1 MSASKKKH
9 PFDFKTQYG
18 LGFDPQDDEIVVD
31 FFCGGGGAGT
41 GLEMGLGRKVNVAK
55 NHSAK
60 AISMH
65 TINHPG
71 AKHFTTDVF
80 DGDPDTE
87 CGGKAVGWFHM
98 SPDCTHHSQAAG
110 GQPRKREIRN
120 LSWIGL
126 KWAGKKK
133 PRVISLENVKQ
144 ILQWGRLIA
153 KRDKATGRVIKL
165 GGAIAAPGEVV
176 PVDQQFLIPD
186 PKQRGRTWRRFV
198 ALLEGMGYVVEWKVI
213 KACDFGAP
221 TSRERLFML
230 ARCDGQPIVWPE
242 PTHAK
247 KPAKAQK
254 PWRTAAECIDFSD
267 LGKSIFGR
275 KKDLAPATLRRV
287 AKGMKKFVIDNA
299 TPFIV
304 PIANWSGETVQSA
317 NQPLRTVNSYP
328 RGGAFSVVSPVI
340 APATHQGSDRIND
353 PLEPLPTVTCANR
366 GELTLISPTLVQ
378 TGYGERDGQEPRVPG
393 LDQPLG
399 TVVAGGVKHALTSA
413 VLVGAGGPEYSGKPT
428 AADQPVGSLLAQNHR
443 GIAAAS
449 LVQLGNGDKAGA
461 APRTADLHDPLGTI
475 MASGG
480 KYGVAAAHLVKFR
493 FDDAGKPLDE
503 PLPTITSGGNYQ
515 RPAGAAH
522 AMGIAT
528 AFMAQMN
535 GGFNTTAAKSLED
548 PMTTVTNTGSQQQLV
563 TATLV
568 TNTTGHAPSD
578 IEGPVPTLTTGQ
590 HHMLATAHLLH
601 LRGNCDARDSADPLH
616 TVSAGGTHHG
626 LVTAF
631 MERQFGASV
640 GQDLDEPAPTITAGG
655 GGKSSLVSFEL
666 SPEHEEG
673 ALRVAAFLISYYGTE
688 NMSGCDQPAP
698 TITTK
703 DRLGLVTVMVKG
715 TPYVI
720 VDIRLRMLQPA
731 ELYQAQGFPT
741 DYIITHG
748 ADGKPFTK
756 TEQVHM
762 CGNSVSPPP
771 MAALARANDPW
782 RTNVQ
787 HQVAA

>member
-1 MSASKKKH
+1 MSAQQKKH

-18 LGFDPQDDEIVVD
+18 LGFSTQDDEIVVD

-41 GLEMGLGRKVNVAK
+41 GLEMGLGRAVNVAK
-55 NHSAK
+55 NHSPQ

-65 TINHPG
+65 TVNHPG
-71 AKHFTTDVF
+71 AVHYTTDVF
-80 DGDPDTE
+80 EGDPDTE

-126 KWAGKKK
+126 KWAGIKR

-153 KRDKATGRVIKL
+153 KRDKATGRVVKL
-165 GGAIAAPGEVV
+165 GGEVAAPGEVV
-176 PVDQQFLIPD
+176 PVGQQFLIPD

-198 ALLEGMGYVVEWKVI
+198 ALLEAMGYVVEWKVI

-221 TSRERLFML
+221 TSRERLFMI
-230 ARCDGQPIVWPE
+230 ARCDGQPVVWPE

-247 KPAKAQK
+247 YPVKGQK
-254 PWRTAAECIDFSD
+254 KWRTAAECIDWTIPS
-267 LGKSIFGR
+267 KSIFDR
-275 KKDLAPATLRRV
+275 PKPLAPTTLRRI
-287 AKGMKKFVIDNA
+287 AKGMKKFVIDA
-299 TPFIV
+299 ADPFIV
-304 PIANWSGETVQSA
+304 PIANWSGESVQSA
-317 NQPLRTVNSYP
+317 HEPLRTVTSWP
-328 RGGAFSVVSPVI
+328 RGGSFAMASPII

-353 PLEPLPTVTCANR
+353 PHAPLPTVTCANR
-366 GELTLISPTLVQ
+366 GELTLISP
-378 TGYGERDGQEPRVPG
+378 
-393 LDQPLG
+393 
-399 TVVAGGVKHALTSA
+399 
-413 VLVGAGGPEYSGKPT
+413 VLVGAGGPVYAGNPV
-428 AADQPVGSLLAQNHR
+428 AAD
-443 GIAAAS
+443 
-449 LVQLGNGDKAGA
+449 K
-461 APRTADLHDPLGTI
+461 PLGALMTRGHR
-475 MASGG
+475 AL
-480 KYGVAAAHLVKFR
+480 AAAHLVKFR
-493 FDDAGKPLDE
+493 FADEGKALDE

-522 AMGIAT
+522 AMGIST
-528 AFMAQMN
+528 VFMAQMN
-535 GGFNTTAAKSLED
+535 GGFNATPAKSIED

-563 TATLV
+563 TANLV
-568 TNTTGHAPSD
+568 
-578 IEGPVPTLTTGQ
+578 
-590 HHMLATAHLLH
+590 H
-601 LRGNCDARDSADPLH
+601 LRGNCDARDTADPLH
-616 TVSAGGTHHG
+616 TISAGGTHHG

-640 GQDLDEPAPTITAGG
+640 GQGVDEPAPTITAGG
-655 GGKSSLVSFEL
+655 GGKSSLVEFQL
-666 SPEHEEG
+666 SPEVEAG

-688 NMSGCDQPAP
+688 NMSAADAPAP

-703 DRLGLVTVMVKG
+703 DRLGLVTVTIKG

-720 VDIRLRMLQPA
+720 VDICLRMLQPA
-731 ELYQAQGFPT
+731 ELYKAQGFPA
-741 DYIITHG
+741 DYIISHG

-756 TEQVHM
+756 TQQVHM

-782 RTNVQ
+782 RVVEQ
-787 HQVAA
+787 QAAAA

>member
-1 MSASKKKH
+1 MSAQQKKH

-18 LGFDPQDDEIVVD
+18 LGFNPQDDEIVVD

-41 GLEMGLGRKVNVAK
+41 GLEIGLGRAVNVAK
-55 NHSAK
+55 NHSPQ

-65 TINHPG
+65 TVNHPG
-71 AKHFTTDVF
+71 AQHFTTDVF
-80 DGDPDTE
+80 EGDPDAE

-126 KWAGKKK
+126 KWGGKKR

-153 KRDKATGRVIKL
+153 KRDKATGRVVKL
-165 GGAIAAPGEVV
+165 GGEVAAPGEVV
-176 PVDQQFLIPD
+176 PVGQQFLIPD

-198 ALLEGMGYVVEWKVI
+198 ALLEGMGYVVEWRVI
-213 KACDFGAP
+213 RACDFGAP
-221 TSRERLFML
+221 TSRERLFMI

-247 KPAKAQK
+247 NPVKGQQK
-254 PWRTAAECIDFSD
+254 WKTAADCIDFTD

-287 AKGMKKFVIDNA
+287 AKGMKKFVIDSA

-317 NQPLRTVNSYP
+317 GEPLRTITSYP
-328 RGGAFSVVSPVI
+328 KGGAFSVVSPII

-353 PLEPLPTVTCANR
+353 PL
-366 GELTLISPTLVQ
+366 
-378 TGYGERDGQEPRVPG
+378 
-393 LDQPLG
+393 
-399 TVVAGGVKHALTSA
+399 
-413 VLVGAGGPEYSGKPT
+413 
-428 AADQPVGSLLAQNHR
+428 
-443 GIAAAS
+443 
-449 LVQLGNGDKAGA
+449 
-461 APRTADLHDPLGTI
+461 
-475 MASGG
+475 
-480 KYGVAAAHLVKFR
+480 
-493 FDDAGKPLDE
+493 E

-522 AMGIAT
+522 AMGIST
-528 AFMAQMN
+528 VFMAQMN
-535 GGFNTTAAKSLED
+535 GGFNTTDAKSVED

-563 TATLV
+563 AANLV
-568 TNTTGHAPSD
+568 
-578 IEGPVPTLTTGQ
+578 
-590 HHMLATAHLLH
+590 H
-601 LRGNCDARDSADPLH
+601 LRGNCDARDVNDPLH
-616 TVSAGGTHHG
+616 TVSASGQHHG
-626 LVTAF
+626 LVSAF
-631 MERQFGASV
+631 MERAFGGSV
-640 GQDLDEPAPTITAGG
+640 GQGLEDPAPTITAGG
-655 GGKSSLVSFEL
+655 GGKSSLVSLTL
-666 SPEHEEG
+666 SPEHEAG

-688 NMSGCDQPAP
+688 NISACDSPAP

-703 DRLGLVTVMVKG
+703 DRLAMVTVMVKG

-720 VDIRLRMLQPA
+720 VDICLRMLKPA
-731 ELYQAQGFPT
+731 ELYKAQGFPA
-741 DYIITHG
+741 DYIISHG

-756 TEQVHM
+756 TQQVHM

-782 RTNVQ
+782 RAEQ
-787 HQVAA
+787 RQARAA

>member
-1 MSASKKKH
+1 MSAHQKKH

-18 LGFDPQDDEIVVD
+18 LGFNPQDDEIVVD

-41 GLEMGLGRKVNVAK
+41 GLEMGLGRTVSVAK
-55 NHSAK
+55 NHSPA

-65 TINHPG
+65 TVNHPG

-126 KWAGKKK
+126 KWAGKKR

-144 ILQWGRLIA
+144 ILQWGPLVA
-153 KRDKATGRVIKL
+153 KRCKATGRVVKL
-165 GGAIAAPGEVV
+165 GGVIAAPGEVV
-176 PVDQQFLIPD
+176 PVDQQFLVPD
-186 PKQRGRTWRRFV
+186 PKRRGQTWAVFV
-198 ALLEGMGYVVEWKVI
+198 AELERLGYAVEWRVI
-213 KACDFGAP
+213 RACDFGAP
-221 TSRERLFML
+221 TSRERLFMI

-247 KPAKAQK
+247 RPAKGQK
-254 PWRTAAECIDFSD
+254 PWRTAAECIDFTD

-287 AKGMKKFVIDNA
+287 AKGMKKFVIDNPA
-299 TPFIV
+299 SFIV

-317 NQPLRTVNSYP
+317 NEPLRTVTSYP
-328 RGGAFSVVSPVI
+328 KGGAFSVVSPVM
-340 APATHQGSDRIND
+340 
-353 PLEPLPTVTCANR
+353 
-366 GELTLISPTLVQ
+366 
-378 TGYGERDGQEPRVPG
+378 
-393 LDQPLG
+393 
-399 TVVAGGVKHALTSA
+399 
-413 VLVGAGGPEYSGKPT
+413 VGAGGPEYSGKPT
-428 AADQPVGSLLAQNHR
+428 SAEQLAGTLLAQNHR
-443 GIAAAS
+443 GVAAAS
-449 LVQLGNGDKAGA
+449 LVQLGNGDKPGA
-461 APRTADLHDPLGTI
+461 APRSADMHDPLGTI

-480 KYGVAAAHLVKFR
+480 KYAIAAAHLVKFR
-493 FDDAGKPLDE
+493 FEDAGKVLDE

-522 AMGIAT
+522 AMGVST
-528 AFMAQMN
+528 VFMAQMN
-535 GGFNTTAAKSLED
+535 GGFNTTHAKGADE

-563 TATLV
+563 AANLV
-568 TNTTGHAPSD
+568 
-578 IEGPVPTLTTGQ
+578 
-590 HHMLATAHLLH
+590 H
-601 LRGNCDARDSADPLH
+601 LRGNCDARDVNDPLH
-616 TVSAGGTHHG
+616 TISAGGQHHG
-626 LVTAF
+626 MVTAF

-640 GQDLDEPAPTITAGG
+640 GQPLDEPAPTVTAGG
-655 GGKSSLVSFEL
+655 GGKSSVASLTL

-688 NMSGCDQPAP
+688 NVSGAGEPAP

-703 DRLGLVTVMVKG
+703 DRLALVTVMVKG

-720 VDIRLRMLQPA
+720 VDICLRMLKPS
-731 ELYQAQGFPT
+731 ELYKAQGFPA
-741 DYIITHG
+741 DYVITHG

-756 TEQVHM
+756 TQQVHM

-782 RTNVQ
+782 RVALEA
-787 HQVAA
+787 VAA

>member
-1 MSASKKKH
+1 MSAQQKKH

-18 LGFDPQDDEIVVD
+18 LGFSTQDDEIVVD

-41 GLEMGLGRKVNVAK
+41 GLEMGLGRAVNVAK
-55 NHSAK
+55 NHSAA

-65 TINHPG
+65 TVNHPG
-71 AKHFTTDVF
+71 AVHYTTDVF

-144 ILQWGRLIA
+144 ILQWGPLIA
-153 KRDKATGRVIKL
+153 KRCKTTGRVVKL
-165 GGAIAAPGEVV
+165 GGGVAAPGEVV
-176 PVDQQFLIPD
+176 PVSQQFLVPD
-186 PKQRGRTWRRFV
+186 PKRRGQTWAVFV
-198 ALLEGMGYVVEWKVI
+198 AELQRLGYAVEWRVI

-221 TSRERLFML
+221 TSRERLFMI

-247 KPAKAQK
+247 HPAKGQK
-254 PWRTAAECIDFSD
+254 KWRTAAECIDWTIPS
-267 LGKSIFGR
+267 KSIFDR
-275 KKDLAPATLRRV
+275 AKPLAPATLRRI
-287 AKGMKKFVIDNA
+287 AKGMKKFVIDA
-299 TPFIV
+299 ADPFIV
-304 PIANWSGETVQSA
+304 PIANWSGDSVQSA
-317 NQPLRTVNSYP
+317 HEPLRTVTSWP
-328 RGGAFSVVSPVI
+328 RGGSFAMASPII

-353 PLEPLPTVTCANR
+353 PHDPLPTVTCANR
-366 GELTLISPTLVQ
+366 GELTLISP
-378 TGYGERDGQEPRVPG
+378 
-393 LDQPLG
+393 
-399 TVVAGGVKHALTSA
+399 
-413 VLVGAGGPEYSGKPT
+413 VLVGAGGPVYAGNPV
-428 AADQPVGSLLAQNHR
+428 AAD
-443 GIAAAS
+443 
-449 LVQLGNGDKAGA
+449 K
-461 APRTADLHDPLGTI
+461 PLGTL
-475 MASGG
+475 MTRGHRAL
-480 KYGVAAAHLVKFR
+480 AAAHLVKFR
-493 FDDAGKPLDE
+493 FADEGKALDE

-522 AMGIAT
+522 AMGIST
-528 AFMAQMN
+528 VFMAQMN
-535 GGFNTTAAKSLED
+535 GGFNTTDAKSVED
-548 PMTTVTNTGSQQQLV
+548 PMTTVTNSGSQQQLV
-563 TATLV
+563 TANLV
-568 TNTTGHAPSD
+568 
-578 IEGPVPTLTTGQ
+578 
-590 HHMLATAHLLH
+590 H
-601 LRGNCDARDSADPLH
+601 LRGNCDARDAADPLH
-616 TVSAGGTHHG
+616 TISAGGTHHG

-640 GQDLDEPAPTITAGG
+640 GQGVDEPAPTITAGG
-655 GGKSSLVSFEL
+655 GGKSSLVELQL
-666 SPEHEEG
+666 SPEVEAG

-688 NMSGCDQPAP
+688 NMSAADAPAP

-703 DRLGLVTVMVKG
+703 DRLGLVTVTIKG

-720 VDIRLRMLQPA
+720 VDICLRMLQPA
-731 ELYQAQGFPT
+731 ELYKAQGFPA
-741 DYIITHG
+741 DYIISHG

-756 TEQVHM
+756 TQQVHM

-782 RTNVQ
+782 RVVEQ
-787 HQVAA
+787 QEAA

>member
-1 MSASKKKH
+1 MSAIQKSH
-9 PFDFKTQYG
+9 TFDFKTQYG
-18 LGFDPQDDEIVVD
+18 LGFDPQDDELVVD

-41 GLEMGLGRKVNVAK
+41 GLEMGLGRKVSVAK

-71 AKHFTTDVF
+71 ARHFTTDVF
-80 DGDPDTE
+80 DGNPDAE
-87 CGGKAVGWFHM
+87 CDGKAVGWFHM

-144 ILQWGRLIA
+144 ILQWGPLIA
-153 KRDKATGRVIKL
+153 KRDKATGRIIKL
-165 GGAIAAPGEVV
+165 VPGVNKKGKEVLVKVVAAPSEIV
-176 PVDQQFLIPD
+176 PVDQQFLVPN
-186 PKQRGRTWRRFV
+186 PKRKGSTWKRFV
-198 ALLEGMGYVVEWKVI
+198 ELLEQHGYVVEWRVI

-221 TSRERLFML
+221 TSRERLFMI

-247 KPAKAQK
+247 KPGKGQLK
-254 PWRTAAECIDFSD
+254 YRTAAECIDFSD

-275 KKDLAPATLRRV
+275 KDELADATKRRI
-287 AKGMKKFVIDNA
+287 AKGMRKFVIDHPA
-299 TPFIV
+299 PFIV
-304 PIANWSGETVQSA
+304 PIANWSTETVQSL
-317 NQPLRTVNSYP
+317 NEPLRTVTSYP
-328 RGGAFSVVSPVI
+328 KGGAFSVVSPII

-353 PLEPLPTVTCANR
+353 PLEPLPTVTCAKR

-378 TGYGERDGQEPRVPG
+378 TGYGERAGQQPRVPG

-399 TVVAGGVKHALTSA
+399 TVVAGGVKHAL
-413 VLVGAGGPEYSGKPT
+413 
-428 AADQPVGSLLAQNHR
+428 
-443 GIAAAS
+443 
-449 LVQLGNGDKAGA
+449 
-461 APRTADLHDPLGTI
+461 
-475 MASGG
+475 
-480 KYGVAAAHLVKFR
+480 AAAHLVKFR
-493 FDDAGKPLDE
+493 FNDEGKSLDE

-535 GGFNTTAAKSLED
+535 GGFNTTVAKSLED
-548 PMTTVTNTGSQQQLV
+548 PVTTVTNTGSQQQLV

-590 HHMLATAHLLH
+590 HQMLATAHLLH
-601 LRGNCDARDSADPLH
+601 LRGNCDARAAADPLH

-640 GQDLDEPAPTITAGG
+640 GQHLAEPAPTITAGG

-688 NMSGCDQPAP
+688 NMSSCHQPTP

-715 TPYVI
+715 IPYVI

-731 ELYQAQGFPT
+731 ELYRAQGFPA

-748 ADGKPFTK
+748 ADGKWFTK

-782 RTNVQ
+782 KIREQ
-787 HQVAA
+787 MSVAA

>member
-1 MSASKKKH
+1 MSAQQKKH

-18 LGFDPQDDEIVVD
+18 LGFNPQDDEIVVD
-31 FFCGGGGAGT
+31 WFCGGGGAGT
-41 GLEMGLGRKVNVAK
+41 GLEMGLGRTVDVAK
-55 NHSAK
+55 NHSPQ

-65 TINHPG
+65 TVNHPG

-80 DGDPDTE
+80 EGDPDTE
-87 CGGKAVGWFHM
+87 CGGRAVGWFHM

-120 LSWIGL
+120 LSWVGL
-126 KWAGKKK
+126 KWAGMKR

-153 KRDKATGRVIKL
+153 KRDKVTGRVVKL
-165 GGAIAAPGEVV
+165 GGDVAAPGEVV
-176 PVDQQFLIPD
+176 PVGQQFLIPD

-221 TSRERLFML
+221 TSRERLFMI

-242 PTHAK
+242 ATHAK
-247 KPAKAQK
+247 NPIKGQQK
-254 PWRTAAECIDFSD
+254 WKTAADCIDFSD

-287 AKGMKKFVIDNA
+287 AKGMKKFVIDSA
-299 TPFIV
+299 SPFIV
-304 PIANWSGETVQSA
+304 PIANWSGEAVQSA
-317 NQPLRTVNSYP
+317 DEPLRTVTSFP
-328 RGGAFSVVSPVI
+328 KGGAFSVVSPII

-366 GELTLISPTLVQ
+366 GELTLISPVM
-378 TGYGERDGQEPRVPG
+378 
-393 LDQPLG
+393 
-399 TVVAGGVKHALTSA
+399 
-413 VLVGAGGPEYSGKPT
+413 VGAGGPAYAGEPVAVDK
-428 AADQPVGSLLAQNHR
+428 PVGTLMTRSHR
-443 GIAAAS
+443 AI
-449 LVQLGNGDKAGA
+449 
-461 APRTADLHDPLGTI
+461 
-475 MASGG
+475 
-480 KYGVAAAHLVKFR
+480 AAAHLVKFR
-493 FDDAGKPLDE
+493 FNDAGKALDE

-522 AMGIAT
+522 AMGIST
-528 AFMAQMN
+528 VFMAQMN
-535 GGFNTTAAKSLED
+535 GGFNTTDAKSIEE

-563 TATLV
+563 AANLV
-568 TNTTGHAPSD
+568 
-578 IEGPVPTLTTGQ
+578 
-590 HHMLATAHLLH
+590 H
-601 LRGNCDARDSADPLH
+601 LRGNCDARDVNDPLH
-616 TVSAGGTHHG
+616 TISAGGQHHG
-626 LVTAF
+626 LVSAF
-631 MERQFGASV
+631 MERAFGGSI
-640 GQDLDEPAPTITAGG
+640 GQGLEEPAPTITAGG
-655 GGKSSLVSFEL
+655 GGKSSLVSLTL
-666 SPEHEEG
+666 SPEHEAG

-688 NMSGCDQPAP
+688 NISACDSPAP

-703 DRLGLVTVMVKG
+703 DRLAMVTVMVKG

-720 VDIRLRMLQPA
+720 VDICLRMLKPS
-731 ELYQAQGFPT
+731 ELYKAQGFPA
-741 DYIITHG
+741 DYIISHG

-756 TEQVHM
+756 TQQVHM

-782 RTNVQ
+782 RTEQ
-787 HQVAA
+787 RQARAA

>member
-1 MSASKKKH
+1 MSAQQKKH

-18 LGFDPQDDEIVVD
+18 LGFNPQDDEIVVD

-41 GLEMGLGRKVNVAK
+41 GLEMGLGRAVNVAK
-55 NHSAK
+55 NHSPQ

-65 TINHPG
+65 TVNHPG

-80 DGDPDTE
+80 EGDPDTE

-126 KWAGKKK
+126 KWAGMKR

-153 KRDKATGRVIKL
+153 KRDKATGRVVKL
-165 GGAIAAPGEVV
+165 GGDVAAPGEVV
-176 PVDQQFLIPD
+176 PVGQQFLIPD

-221 TSRERLFML
+221 TSRERLFMI

-247 KPAKAQK
+247 NPAKGQQK
-254 PWRTAAECIDFSD
+254 WKTAADCIDFTD

-287 AKGMKKFVIDNA
+287 AKGMKKFVIDSA
-299 TPFIV
+299 VPFIV
-304 PIANWSGETVQSA
+304 PIANWSGEAVQSA
-317 NQPLRTVNSYP
+317 DEPLRTITSYP
-328 RGGAFSVVSPVI
+328 KGGAFSVVSPII

-353 PLEPLPTVTCANR
+353 PIEPLPTVTCANR
-366 GELTLISPTLVQ
+366 GELTLISPTLIQ
-378 TGYGERDGQEPRVPG
+378 SGYGERPGQEPRVPG

-399 TVVAGGVKHALTSA
+399 TVVAGGVKHALASA
-413 VLVGAGGPEYSGKPT
+413 CIVQAGHGEGSGANKRRSHGVNDICG
-428 AADQPVGSLLAQNHR
+428 PVGT
-443 GIAAAS
+443 
-449 LVQLGNGDKAGA
+449 V
-461 APRTADLHDPLGTI
+461 T
-475 MASGG
+475 ASGG
-480 KYGVAAAHLVKFR
+480 GQSVSAAVMIQA
-493 FDDAGKPLDE
+493 
-503 PLPTITSGGNYQ
+503 
-515 RPAGAAH
+515 
-522 AMGIAT
+522 
-528 AFMAQMN
+528 N
-535 GGFNTTAAKSLED
+535 GGFNTTHAKGMHE
-548 PMTTVTNTGSQQQLV
+548 PMTTVTNTGSQQQLAV
-563 TATLV
+563 ANLV
-568 TNTTGHAPSD
+568 
-578 IEGPVPTLTTGQ
+578 
-590 HHMLATAHLLH
+590 H
-601 LRGNCDARDSADPLH
+601 LRGNCDARDVNDPLH
-616 TVSAGGTHHG
+616 TISAGGQHHG
-626 LVTAF
+626 LASALF
-631 MERQFGASV
+631 MERAFGGSV
-640 GQDLDEPAPTITAGG
+640 GQGLDDPAPTITAGG
-655 GGKSSLVSFEL
+655 GGKSSLVSLTL
-666 SPEHEEG
+666 SPEHEAG

-688 NMSGCDQPAP
+688 NISACDSPAP
-698 TITTK
+698 TITTR
-703 DRLGLVTVMVKG
+703 DRLAMVTVMVKG

-720 VDIRLRMLQPA
+720 VDICLRMLKPS
-731 ELYQAQGFPT
+731 ELYKAQGFPA
-741 DYIITHG
+741 DYIISHG

-756 TEQVHM
+756 TQQVHM

-782 RTNVQ
+782 RTEQ
-787 HQVAA
+787 SQARAA

>member
-1 MSASKKKH
+1 MSAQQKKH

-18 LGFDPQDDEIVVD
+18 LGFNPQDDEIVVD
-31 FFCGGGGAGT
+31 FFCCGGGAGT
-41 GLEMGLGRKVNVAK
+41 GLEMGLGRTVNVAK
-55 NHSAK
+55 NHSPQ

-65 TINHPG
+65 TVNHPG
-71 AKHFTTDVF
+71 AQHFTTDVF
-80 DGDPDTE
+80 EGDPDTE

-126 KWAGKKK
+126 KWGGKKR

-153 KRDKATGRVIKL
+153 KRDKVTGRVVKL
-165 GGAIAAPGEVV
+165 DGTIAAPGEVV
-176 PVDQQFLIPD
+176 PVGQQFLIPD

-221 TSRERLFML
+221 TSRERLFMI
-230 ARCDGQPIVWPE
+230 ARCDGQQIVWPE

-247 KPAKAQK
+247 NPTKGQQK
-254 PWRTAAECIDFSD
+254 WKTAADCIDFTD

-287 AKGMKKFVIDNA
+287 AKGMKKFVIDSA
-299 TPFIV
+299 APFIV

-317 NQPLRTVNSYP
+317 DEPLRTITSYP
-328 RGGAFSVVSPVI
+328 KGGAFSVVSPII

-353 PLEPLPTVTCANR
+353 PLDPLPTVTCANR
-366 GELTLISPTLVQ
+366 GELTLISPLM
-378 TGYGERDGQEPRVPG
+378 
-393 LDQPLG
+393 
-399 TVVAGGVKHALTSA
+399 
-413 VLVGAGGPEYSGKPT
+413 VGAGGPEYSGKPVSM
-428 AADQPVGSLLAQNHR
+428 DQPVGTLMTQNHR
-443 GIAAAS
+443 AI
-449 LVQLGNGDKAGA
+449 
-461 APRTADLHDPLGTI
+461 
-475 MASGG
+475 
-480 KYGVAAAHLVKFR
+480 AAAHLVKFR
-493 FDDAGKPLDE
+493 FDDAGKTLDQ

-522 AMGIAT
+522 AMGIST
-528 AFMAQMN
+528 VFMAQMN
-535 GGFNTTAAKSLED
+535 GGFNTTDAKSIED

-563 TATLV
+563 SATLI

-578 IEGPVPTLTTGQ
+578 LAGPVPTVTTGQ
-590 HHMLATAHLLH
+590 HHALVAANLVHM
-601 LRGNCDARDSADPLH
+601 RGNCDARDVNDPLH
-616 TVSAGGTHHG
+616 TVSAGGQHHG
-626 LVTAF
+626 LVSAF
-631 MERQFGASV
+631 MERAFGGSV
-640 GQDLDEPAPTITAGG
+640 GQGLDDPAPTITAAV
-655 GGKSSLVSFEL
+655 GGKSSLVSLTL
-666 SPEHEEG
+666 SPEHEAG

-688 NMSGCDQPAP
+688 NISACDSPAP

-703 DRLGLVTVMVKG
+703 DCLAMVTVMVKG

-720 VDIRLRMLQPA
+720 VDICLRMLKPA
-731 ELYQAQGFPT
+731 ELYKAQGFPA
-741 DYIITHG
+741 DYIISHG

-756 TEQVHM
+756 TQQVHM

-782 RTNVQ
+782 QKLAV
-787 HQVAA
+787 VIKAA